1 MWLNHDGREPVHLA
15 VTLANDPPPTVSQLA
30 LVLKE
35 ADLEL
40 PHLPTEDDLAQ
51 IRTFLDD
58 WVAVADATV
67 ETERAARLNE
77 LLAAH
82 AAYPRLTDHRG
93 TGWHL
98 HFREDDS
105 TAGHLVAV
113 IITVG
118 TALHLTERG
127 MHRLGRCAAADC
139 NHVWADF
146 SRPGTQRYCSPRC
159 ANTDAVR
166 RHRAQAKLDRK

>member
-1 MWLNHDGREPVHLA
+1 MWLNHDGKDPVHLA
-15 VTLANDPPPTVSQLA
+15 VALANDPPATVGELA
-30 LVLKE
+30 RILDD
-35 ADLEL
+35 ADLDL
-40 PHLPTEDDLAQ
+40 PRRATTTDLAE
-51 IRTFLDD
+51 IRAFINRWLS
-58 WVAVADATV
+58 VADTPV

-77 LLAAH
+77 LLATH

-98 HFREDDS
+98 HFRDDDS

-118 TALHLTERG
+118 TALHLVERG
-127 MHRLGRCAAADC
+127 MHRLGRCS
-139 NHVWADF
+139 NHNCERVWADF
-146 SRPGTQRYCSPRC
+146 SRPGTQRYCSSRC

-166 RHRAQAKLDRK
+166 RHRAHTNLDAE